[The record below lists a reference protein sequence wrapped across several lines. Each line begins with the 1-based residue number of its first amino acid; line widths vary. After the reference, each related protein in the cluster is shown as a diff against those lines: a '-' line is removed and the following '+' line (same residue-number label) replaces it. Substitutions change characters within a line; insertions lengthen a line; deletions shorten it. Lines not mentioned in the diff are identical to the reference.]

1 MLYIDRTVI
10 CMFLLQCRVNTICC
24 LLHMLIH
31 QGAMNKIK
39 KILDDDSK
47 HLGEAVG
54 TSCYRLMIKDHQ
66 RDEL

>member
-1 MLYIDRTVI
+1 
-10 CMFLLQCRVNTICC
+10 
-24 LLHMLIH
+24 MLIH